1 MSIFIRNKTRPLDVV
16 SLLSSFFFDAEWQHI
31 KFLETV
37 FFFSLLARGKTFFS
51 TDDERE
57 IINHKEKERERVVD
71 CKRWWEVKEGK

>member
-1 MSIFIRNKTRPLDVV
+1 MSIHSKQDAASISSLCPL
-16 SLLSSFFFDAEWQHI
+16 FFFEAEWQHI
-31 KFLETV
+31 KFLDR